1 MGIALRLA
9 LVLLALAGPA
19 FGQLEIRFLD
29 VGQGDAVLIRDHSKA
44 ALIDAGRGQEVVSQ
58 IRAAGVYSLDL
69 AVATHAHADHIGGMP
84 AVLQGMRV
92 RYYMD
97 NDMPQTTATYR
108 RTMEALKAGGAQYLR
123 PTERTITL
131 GGAKLRVLPP
141 PPGARS
147 QNDASVG
154 LLVEYG
160 EFRALLT
167 GDSDAPELQSWL
179 HHFKIPKVQLVKV
192 AHHGSLNGTTQPWV
206 AATRPEAA
214 VISVGENNSYGHPA
228 QSVIDEW
235 QKSGARVHRTDVDG
249 TIIVRANLN
258 GSFELVT
265 QGRLVQTPDVS
276 SLVPKPAAQPEP
288 SAAGCCKVCTRGQA
302 CGNTCISRSYTC
314 HQPPGC
320 ACDAQR

>member
-1 MGIALRLA
+1 MRIALRLA

-19 FGQLEIRFLD
+19 LGQLELRFLD
-29 VGQGDAVLIRDHSKA
+29 VGQGDAILIRDQSKA

-58 IRAAGVYSLDL
+58 IRANGVYALDL

-84 AVLQGMRV
+84 AVLQGMSV

-97 NDMPQTTATYR
+97 NGMAQTTATYL
-108 RTMEALKAGGAQYLR
+108 RTMGALKASGAQYLR
-123 PTERTITL
+123 PTERTIAL
-131 GGAKLRVLPP
+131 GAAKLRVLPP

-179 HHFKIPKVQLVKV
+179 HRFKIPKVQVLKV
-192 AHHGSLNGTTQPWV
+192 AHHGSWNGTTQPWV
-206 AATRPEAA
+206 AATRPDVA
-214 VISVGENNSYGHPA
+214 VISVGNNNSYGHPA
-228 QSVIDEW
+228 PSVVAEW
-235 QKSGARVHRTDVDG
+235 QKAGARVHRTDSDG

-258 GSFELVT
+258 GSFELAT
-265 QGRLVQTPDVS
+265 QGRLVQAPDVS
-276 SLVPKPAAQPEP
+276 ALVPQAPAKPEP
-288 SAAGCCKVCTRGQA
+288 SARGCCKVCSRGEA
-302 CGNTCISRSYTC
+302 CGDTCISRSYAC